1 MFIILSFLLGNFSYS
16 MQENSLLFHVIKK
29 SCYSRQRKSLFHYSP
44 KRGIIHLSRR
54 QNFCYSCF
62 IFFRQSPIRSFAHY
76 LSRYP
81 VISILRCMKNEISE
95 VNNDLSELKLFRG
108 PYDSWEGL

>member
-16 MQENSLLFHVIKK
+16 MQENSLLFHVIK
-29 SCYSRQRKSLFHYSP
+29 SCYSGQRKSLFHYSP
-44 KRGIIHLSRR
+44 KKGVIHLFRR
-54 QNFCYSCF
+54 QDLCYSCS
-62 IFFRQSPIRSFAHY
+62 IFFRQSPIRPFPHC

-108 PYDSWEGL
+108 PYDSWGGL